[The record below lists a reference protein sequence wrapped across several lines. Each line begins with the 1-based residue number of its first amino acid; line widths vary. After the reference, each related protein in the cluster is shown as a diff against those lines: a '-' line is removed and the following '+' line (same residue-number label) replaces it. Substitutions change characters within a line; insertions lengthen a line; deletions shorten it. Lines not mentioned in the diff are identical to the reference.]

1 MLKRFLFWME
11 DYVAVVG
18 VVGLIGSFIG
28 LLAFAGVPSVAAGST
43 AIKAGVVTTAVL
55 AVISLYAALVTSL
68 RAARGRRSSDERL
81 LHHYSRIMRAI
92 QRGTLHITDWNQ
104 VAVIAHNGDTTETLT
119 LDATVACD
127 EMYVFRWRIGAAWR
141 QPLKDRSR
149 MTFDVRSAHI
159 SDMGEARMN
168 VTSAWLPDGR
178 LELNAHFKPALK
190 RGTPIRIAMEW
201 NWPGKCA
208 PLMRHNQ
215 SDSFC
220 ICFVDTIEH
229 VRYTVVLLDGQ
240 DAYYD
245 PIGFD
250 AQDRSYSLTST
261 TNQHGNT
268 EIVFTGRDIPAER
281 KVGMR
286 LDLK

>member
-1 MLKRFLFWME
+1 MLKRFLVWME

-28 LLAFAGVPSVAAGST
+28 LLAFAAVPGSVVGST
-43 AIKAGVVTTAVL
+43 AIKASVVTTAIL
-55 AVISLYAALVTSL
+55 AVISLYAALVTSI
-68 RAARGRRSSDERL
+68 RAARGRRSSDEQV

-92 QRGTLHITDWNQ
+92 QRGTLHISDWNQ
-104 VAVIAHNGDTTETLT
+104 VAVIADNGDTTETLT

-127 EMYVFRWRIGAAWR
+127 ELYVFRWRIGAAWP
-141 QPLKDRSR
+141 QPWRERSR
-149 MTFDVRSAHI
+149 MTFDVHSAHI
-159 SDMGEARMN
+159 SDMGEARMH

-201 NWPGKCA
+201 NWPGKCV
-208 PLMRHNQ
+208 PLMRDNRP
-215 SDSFC
+215 DSFC

-229 VRYTVVLLDGQ
+229 VRYTIVLPEGKDV
-240 DAYYD
+240 YYD

-250 AQDRSYSLTST
+250 AQDRSYSLTSA

-268 EIVFTGRDIPAER
+268 EIVFAGRDIPAEH

-286 LDLK
+286 LNLK